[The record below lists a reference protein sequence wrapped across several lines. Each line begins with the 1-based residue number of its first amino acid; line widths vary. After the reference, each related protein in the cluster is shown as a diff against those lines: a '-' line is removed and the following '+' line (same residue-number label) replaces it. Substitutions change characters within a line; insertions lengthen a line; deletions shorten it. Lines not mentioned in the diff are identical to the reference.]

1 MEIKEFFIQFQ
12 DYLAPKLDA
21 YEQAIYLYVF
31 RHSRLLD
38 IDEVVISFK
47 SARTRVACGVG
58 EAGRPMSENTA
69 YLKLSSLQAKNCI
82 SIIRTTHKGRLIK
95 LSLPSEM
102 HNLIPEFTP
111 AELMSIE
118 EMDFFTNPNNRL
130 LLLQRENF
138 RCFYTLQS
146 LDETNFVAEHV
157 ISRPLGNNSYR
168 NLVAAS
174 REANNKKGNSS
185 AEDFL
190 RRMYRDGYLN
200 EQEFLGQLEKL
211 VQLKAGNLKPT
222 LEQ

>member
-1 MEIKEFFIQFQ
+1 MDIKEFFIQFQ

-31 RHSRLLD
+31 RHSRLVD

-47 SARTRVACGVG
+47 SARTRMACGVG
-58 EAGRPMSENTA
+58 EAGRPMSENSA
-69 YLKLSSLQAKNCI
+69 YRKLSSLQEKNCI

-95 LSLPSEM
+95 LLLPSEM
-102 HNLIPEFTP
+102 YNLIPEFTP
-111 AELMSIE
+111 AALVSIE

-146 LDETNFVAEHV
+146 LDATNFVVEHV

-211 VQLKAGNLKPT
+211 EQLQAGTLKPT
-222 LEQ
+222 VEQ